1 MVSRFRNISYRKLLI
16 ACGTVLGMYW
26 ISLFVLT
33 HLPPGVLDRFLSM
46 FFSTGGEVLEQG
58 GDKRAH
64 LLAYGGLAFLFTSW
78 LSIRRVPEFK
88 LWTLTI
94 AVLGGYAIV
103 DELSQIPFRRSA
115 DIVDCLA
122 DWTGVAI
129 GSVCFLGVR
138 LLIGRFGFR
147 HTPTSIEAP

>member
-1 MVSRFRNISYRKLLI
+1 MLSRIRNISYRKLLI
-16 ACGTVLGMYW
+16 ACGSVLGLYW

-33 HLPPGVLDRFLSM
+33 HLPPGFLNRFLSL
-46 FFSTGGEVLEQG
+46 FFSRGGEVLEQG

-64 LLAYGGLAFLFTSW
+64 LLAYGGLSFLFTSW

-88 LWTLTI
+88 LWMLTVT
-94 AVLGGYAIV
+94 VLGGYAIV

-115 DIVDCLA
+115 DFVDCMA

-129 GSVCFLGVR
+129 GSVCFLAAR
-138 LLIGRFGFR
+138 LLVGRFGFR
-147 HTPTSIEAP
+147 HTSASVEAH